1 MLTQVKSPA
10 KLIFISAWAD
20 QDPAEKTRELQ
31 SLKMLISKSKKNAT
45 SNTLF
50 LDTVLSRKDAMMNV
64 LMLSKPVSI
73 NLDWNLKLKKKQF
86 KLPKKILNIYLT
98 LLRREKLT
106 KNWPRTPK
114 LMKNL
119 RKRIG
124 SLKKKPLNIV
134 RIKKRTKLKKL
145 FLSKDLILQE
155 GLYLVKNITSS
166 S

>member
-1 MLTQVKSPA
+1 
-10 KLIFISAWAD
+10 
-20 QDPAEKTRELQ
+20 
-31 SLKMLISKSKKNAT
+31 
-45 SNTLF
+45 
-50 LDTVLSRKDAMMNV
+50 
-64 LMLSKPVSI
+64 
-73 NLDWNLKLKKKQF
+73 
-86 KLPKKILNIYLT
+86 
-98 LLRREKLT
+98 
-106 KNWPRTPK
+106 
-114 LMKNL
+114 MKNL